1 MRKRELT
8 VSQIKYL
15 TKLFPNDKEL
25 GKEVRNLINESNRK
39 EYSNRKDRG
48 GNKD

>member
-39 EYSNRKDRG
+39 EHSNRKDRG

>member
-1 MRKRELT
+1 MRKREFT
-8 VSQIKYL
+8 ISQIKYL

-39 EYSNRKDRG
+39 KHSNREDRRGDKD
-48 GNKD
+48 

>member
-15 TKLFPNDKEL
+15 NKIFPNDKEL
-25 GKEVRNLINESNRK
+25 GSEVRNLINESDRK
-39 EYSNRKDRG
+39 KHSNRENRRGSKD
-48 GNKD
+48 